1 MNYRRTAEKLNMTQP
16 GVTQHIHYLEKHYGV
31 KLFEYDGRILS
42 RTKNAE
48 YLKRHFDSIKAEEK
62 ALAESF
68 VNSDMI
74 NISIGATK
82 TIGEFVIV
90 PQIRS
95 FLKNPNHNL
104 ELVIDNTEI
113 LLQKLEQSEI
123 DFAIIEGVFDKSKY
137 GYHLYKKEQFIGIC
151 AKSHPFSGK
160 TVLLE
165 DVFNQDIVVREQ
177 FSGTGR

>member
-74 NISIGATK
+74 VRKSSYPKELDYEKK
-82 TIGEFVIV
+82 TLDFLCFGGILHYRALPVD
-90 PQIRS
+90 QIY
-95 FLKNPNHNL
+95 
-104 ELVIDNTEI
+104 I
-113 LLQKLEQSEI
+113 
-123 DFAIIEGVFDKSKY
+123 
-137 GYHLYKKEQFIGIC
+137 
-151 AKSHPFSGK
+151 
-160 TVLLE
+160 
-165 DVFNQDIVVREQ
+165 
-177 FSGTGR
+177 